1 MPLSPGDKLG
11 PYEILAFIGAGGM
24 GEVWKACDTR
34 LNRTVAVK
42 KLKGGHSARFEQ
54 EAQAVAALN
63 HPHICQIHDVG
74 PDYLVLEFIEGS
86 PLKGPLTA
94 EQALP
99 LAAQIAGAL
108 EAAHKRGILHR
119 DLKPANVLV
128 TENGAKLL
136 DF

>member
-42 KLKGGHSARFEQ
+42 KLKGDHSARFEQ

-74 PDYLVLEFIEGS
+74 PDYLVLEFIEGKA
-86 PLKGPLTA
+86 LKGPAAVSEALRLA
-94 EQALP
+94 EQ
-99 LAAQIAGAL
+99 IAEAL
-108 EAAHKRGILHR
+108 E
-119 DLKPANVLV
+119 
-128 TENGAKLL
+128 
-136 DF
+136 